1 MHLHTD
7 LGHVLLV
14 VGPRL
19 GRQLLAENP
28 VAARVLVLALHRRA
42 DALEVKLRDGG
53 GGGGKDMRFLSGNL
67 LQVPISIKLFFFNA
81 TFAMNVY
88 FFFWGNTCKRQEK

>member
-42 DALEVKLRDGG
+42 DALEVKLQD

-67 LQVPISIKLFFFNA
+67 LQVPISIKFFF
-81 TFAMNVY
+81 F
-88 FFFWGNTCKRQEK
+88 